1 MTLYQMKFIHR
12 KQCITESALGLP
24 SVKKISLEMVIG
36 QEIKEE
42 RHVKVINACYM

>member
-1 MTLYQMKFIHR
+1 M

-24 SVKKISLEMVIG
+24 SVKKISLEMVFG